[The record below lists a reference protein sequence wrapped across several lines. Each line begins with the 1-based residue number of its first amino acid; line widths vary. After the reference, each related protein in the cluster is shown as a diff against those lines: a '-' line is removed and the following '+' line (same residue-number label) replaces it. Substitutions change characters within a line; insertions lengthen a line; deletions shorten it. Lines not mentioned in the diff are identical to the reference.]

1 MNFKKFQFNFVANI
15 KSKKKFKMKKKL
27 AITLFLIAISQFYFA
42 QTTRFIYQVS
52 MKSDST
58 DKTNVTIEN
67 ARLDISPEKSLFYG
81 EGRIKRDSIIQRMRE
96 TRNFDRNTMQNLR
109 TSIDYIVEKD
119 LVKNITY
126 FKTRLGR
133 DQYTYEE
140 DRKMDWKILPE
151 TVKIGEYETQKAETF
166 FAGRKWYAWFTQDIP
181 FQDGPYKFKGL
192 PGLIIKLEDEK
203 GDYSF
208 DLQQSKKI
216 TEFPNFDN
224 RFGNPIKV
232 KRTDFEKQEKIYR
245 KDPVTF
251 VTNSFTQGG
260 GPTPPQSM
268 GGGNRP
274 GGGGFRMDPDFRK
287 QMEDRLKEEVAKNN
301 NPIEILSK

>member
-1 MNFKKFQFNFVANI
+1 MLLFLNQRKKI
-15 KSKKKFKMKKKL
+15 KMKHLFK
-27 AITLFLIAISQFYFA
+27 ITFIALFLAQLSMA
-42 QTTRFIYQVS
+42 QTSRFVYQVT

-58 DKTNVTIEN
+58 DKANATIET

-81 EGRIKRDSIIQRMRE
+81 EGRIKRDSVMQRMRE
-96 TRNFDRNTMQNLR
+96 TRNFDRNAMQNLR
-109 TSIDYIVEKD
+109 SNIDYIVEKD
-119 LVKNITY
+119 LIKNITY

-151 TVKIGEYETQKAETF
+151 TVKIGEYEAQKAETT

-192 PGLIIKLEDEK
+192 PGLIIKVEDAK

-224 RFGNPIKV
+224 RGGNPIKV
-232 KRTDFEKQEKIYR
+232 KRADFEKQEKLYR
-245 KDPVTF
+245 KDPVSF
-251 VTNSFTQGG
+251 VTNSFSQGG
-260 GPTPPQSM
+260 APAPPQSM
-268 GGGNRP
+268 GGGNRG
-274 GGGGFRMDPDFRK
+274 GGGGFRMDSDFRK

-301 NPIEILSK
+301 NPIEVSSK

>member
-1 MNFKKFQFNFVANI
+1 MFLNQR
-15 KSKKKFKMKKKL
+15 KKFKMKHLFK
-27 AITLFLIAISQFYFA
+27 ITFIALFLAQLSMA
-42 QTTRFIYQVS
+42 QTSRFVYQVT
-52 MKSDST
+52 MKSDSM
-58 DKTNVTIEN
+58 DKANATIET

-81 EGRIKRDSIIQRMRE
+81 EGRIKRDSVMQRMRE
-96 TRNFDRNTMQNLR
+96 TRNFDRNAMQNLR
-109 TSIDYIVEKD
+109 SSIDYIVEKD
-119 LVKNITY
+119 LIKNITY

-151 TVKIGEYETQKAETF
+151 TVKIGEYEAQKAETT

-192 PGLIIKLEDEK
+192 PGLIIKVEDAK

-224 RFGNPIKV
+224 RGGNPIKV
-232 KRTDFEKQEKIYR
+232 KRADFEKQEKLYR
-245 KDPVTF
+245 KDPVSF
-251 VTNSFTQGG
+251 VTNSFSQGG
-260 GPTPPQSM
+260 APAPPQSM
-268 GGGNRP
+268 GGGNRG
-274 GGGGFRMDPDFRK
+274 GGGGFRMDSDFRK
-287 QMEDRLKEEVAKNN
+287 QMEDRLKEEVAKKN
-301 NPIEILSK
+301 NPIEVSSK

>member
-15 KSKKKFKMKKKL
+15 KSKKKIKMKKKL

-268 GGGNRP
+268 GGNRP

>member
-1 MNFKKFQFNFVANI
+1 MLLFLNQR
-15 KSKKKFKMKKKL
+15 KKFKMKHLFK
-27 AITLFLIAISQFYFA
+27 ITFIALFLAQLSMA
-42 QTTRFIYQVS
+42 QTSRFVYQVT

-58 DKTNVTIEN
+58 DKANATIET

-81 EGRIKRDSIIQRMRE
+81 EGRIKRDSVMQRMRE
-96 TRNFDRNTMQNLR
+96 TRNFDRNAMQNLR
-109 TSIDYIVEKD
+109 SSIDYIVEKD
-119 LVKNITY
+119 LIKNITY

-133 DQYTYEE
+133 DLYTYEE

-151 TVKIGEYETQKAETF
+151 TVKIGEYEAQKAETT

-192 PGLIIKLEDEK
+192 PGLIVKLEDSN

-216 TEFPNFDN
+216 SEFPNFDN
-224 RFGNPIKV
+224 RGGNPIKV
-232 KRTDFEKQEKIYR
+232 KRIDFEKQEKLYR
-245 KDPVTF
+245 KDPVSF
-251 VTNSFTQGG
+251 VTNSFSQGM
-260 GPTPPQSM
+260 PAPPQSM
-268 GGGNRP
+268 GGGNRG
-274 GGGGFRMDPDFRK
+274 GGGGFRMDSDFRK

-301 NPIEILSK
+301 NPIEVSSK

>member
-1 MNFKKFQFNFVANI
+1 MFLNQR
-15 KSKKKFKMKKKL
+15 KKFKMKHLFK
-27 AITLFLIAISQFYFA
+27 ITFIALFLAQLSMA
-42 QTTRFIYQVS
+42 QTSRFVYQVT

-58 DKTNVTIEN
+58 DKANATIET

-81 EGRIKRDSIIQRMRE
+81 EGRIKRDSVMQRMRE
-96 TRNFDRNTMQNLR
+96 TRNFDRNAMQNLR
-109 TSIDYIVEKD
+109 SSIDYIVEKD
-119 LVKNITY
+119 LIKNITY

-133 DQYTYEE
+133 DQYAYEE

-151 TVKIGEYETQKAETF
+151 TVKIGEYEAQKAETT

-192 PGLIIKLEDEK
+192 PGLIIKVEDAK

-224 RFGNPIKV
+224 RGGNPIKV
-232 KRTDFEKQEKIYR
+232 KRADFEKQEKLYR
-245 KDPVTF
+245 KDPVSF
-251 VTNSFTQGG
+251 VTNSFSQGG
-260 GPTPPQSM
+260 APAPPQSM
-268 GGGNRP
+268 GGGNRG
-274 GGGGFRMDPDFRK
+274 GGGGFRMDSDFRK

-301 NPIEILSK
+301 NPIEVSSK

>member
-1 MNFKKFQFNFVANI
+1 MFLNQR
-15 KSKKKFKMKKKL
+15 KKFKMKHLFK
-27 AITLFLIAISQFYFA
+27 ITFIALFLAQLSMA
-42 QTTRFIYQVS
+42 QTSRFVYQVT

-58 DKTNVTIEN
+58 DKANATIET

-81 EGRIKRDSIIQRMRE
+81 EGRIKRDSVMQRMRE
-96 TRNFDRNTMQNLR
+96 TRNFDRNAMQNLR
-109 TSIDYIVEKD
+109 SSIDYIVEKD
-119 LVKNITY
+119 LIKNITY

-151 TVKIGEYETQKAETF
+151 TVKIGEYEAQKAETT

-192 PGLIIKLEDEK
+192 PGLIIKVEDAK

-224 RFGNPIKV
+224 RGGNPIKV
-232 KRTDFEKQEKIYR
+232 KRADFEKQEKLYR
-245 KDPVTF
+245 KDPVSF
-251 VTNSFTQGG
+251 VTNSFSQGG
-260 GPTPPQSM
+260 APAPPQSM
-268 GGGNRP
+268 GGGNRG
-274 GGGGFRMDPDFRK
+274 GGGGFRMDSDFRK
-287 QMEDRLKEEVAKNN
+287 QMEDRLKEDVAKNN
-301 NPIEILSK
+301 NPIEVSSK

>member
-1 MNFKKFQFNFVANI
+1 MLLFLNQRKKI
-15 KSKKKFKMKKKL
+15 KMKHLFKTTFI
-27 AITLFLIAISQFYFA
+27 ALFLAQLSMA
-42 QTTRFIYQVS
+42 QTSRFVYQVT

-58 DKTNVTIEN
+58 DKANATIET

-81 EGRIKRDSIIQRMRE
+81 EGRIKRDSVMQRMRE
-96 TRNFDRNTMQNLR
+96 TRNFDRNAMQNLR
-109 TSIDYIVEKD
+109 SSIDYIVEKD
-119 LVKNITY
+119 LIKNITY

-151 TVKIGEYETQKAETF
+151 TVKIGEYEAQKAETT

-192 PGLIIKLEDEK
+192 PGLIIKVEDAK

-224 RFGNPIKV
+224 RGGNPIKV
-232 KRTDFEKQEKIYR
+232 KRTDFEKQEKLYR
-245 KDPVTF
+245 KDPVSF
-251 VTNSFTQGG
+251 VTNSFSQGG
-260 GPTPPQSM
+260 APAPPQSM
-268 GGGNRP
+268 GGGNR
-274 GGGGFRMDPDFRK
+274 GGGGFRADPDFRK
-287 QMEDRLKEEVAKNN
+287 QMEERLRDEVAKNN
-301 NPIEILSK
+301 NPIELSK

>member
-1 MNFKKFQFNFVANI
+1 MLLFLNQR
-15 KSKKKFKMKKKL
+15 KKFKMKHLFK
-27 AITLFLIAISQFYFA
+27 ITFIALFLAQLSMA
-42 QTTRFIYQVS
+42 QTSRFVYQVT

-58 DKTNVTIEN
+58 DKANATIET

-81 EGRIKRDSIIQRMRE
+81 EGRIKRDSVMQRMRE
-96 TRNFDRNTMQNLR
+96 TRNFDRNAMQNLR
-109 TSIDYIVEKD
+109 SSIDYIVEKD
-119 LVKNITY
+119 LIKNITY

-151 TVKIGEYETQKAETF
+151 TVKIGEYEAQKAETT

-192 PGLIIKLEDEK
+192 PGLIIKVEDAK

-224 RFGNPIKV
+224 RGGNPIKV
-232 KRTDFEKQEKIYR
+232 KRTDFEKQEKLYR
-245 KDPVTF
+245 KDPVSF
-251 VTNSFTQGG
+251 VTNSFSQGG
-260 GPTPPQSM
+260 APAPPQSM
-268 GGGNRP
+268 GGGNRG
-274 GGGGFRMDPDFRK
+274 GGGGFRMDSDFRK
-287 QMEDRLKEEVAKNN
+287 QMEDRLKEEVAKKN
-301 NPIEILSK
+301 NPIEVSSK

>member
-1 MNFKKFQFNFVANI
+1 MLLFLNQR
-15 KSKKKFKMKKKL
+15 KKFKMKHLFK
-27 AITLFLIAISQFYFA
+27 ITFIALFLAQLSMA
-42 QTTRFIYQVS
+42 QTSRFVYQVT

-58 DKTNVTIEN
+58 DKANATIET

-81 EGRIKRDSIIQRMRE
+81 EGRIKRDSVMQRMRE
-96 TRNFDRNTMQNLR
+96 TRNFDRNAMQNLR
-109 TSIDYIVEKD
+109 SSIDYIVEKD
-119 LVKNITY
+119 LIKNITY

-151 TVKIGEYETQKAETF
+151 TVKIGEYEAQKAETT

-192 PGLIIKLEDEK
+192 PGLIIKVEDAK

-224 RFGNPIKV
+224 RGGNPIKV
-232 KRTDFEKQEKIYR
+232 KRIDFEKQEKLYR
-245 KDPVTF
+245 KDPVSF
-251 VTNSFTQGG
+251 VTNSFSQGG
-260 GPTPPQSM
+260 APAPPQSM
-268 GGGNRP
+268 GGGNRG
-274 GGGGFRMDPDFRK
+274 GGGGFRMDSDFRK
-287 QMEDRLKEEVAKNN
+287 QMEDRLKEDVAKNN
-301 NPIEILSK
+301 NPIEVSSK

>member
-1 MNFKKFQFNFVANI
+1 MLLFLNQRKKI
-15 KSKKKFKMKKKL
+15 KMKHLFK
-27 AITLFLIAISQFYFA
+27 ITFIALFLAQLSMA
-42 QTTRFIYQVS
+42 QTSRFVYQVT

-58 DKTNVTIEN
+58 DKANATIET

-81 EGRIKRDSIIQRMRE
+81 EGRIKRDSVMQRMRE
-96 TRNFDRNTMQNLR
+96 TRNFDRNAMQNLR
-109 TSIDYIVEKD
+109 SSIDYIVEKD

-133 DQYTYEE
+133 DQYIYEE
-140 DRKMDWKILPE
+140 DRKIDWKILPE
-151 TVKIGEYETQKAETF
+151 TVKIGEYEAQKAETT

-192 PGLIIKLEDEK
+192 PGLIVKVEDAN

-224 RFGNPIKV
+224 RGGNPIKV
-232 KRTDFEKQEKIYR
+232 KRADFEKQEKLYR
-245 KDPVTF
+245 KDPVSF
-251 VTNSFTQGG
+251 VTNSFSQGG
-260 GPTPPQSM
+260 APAPPQSM
-268 GGGNRP
+268 GGGNRG
-274 GGGGFRMDPDFRK
+274 GGGGFRMDSDFRK
-287 QMEDRLKEEVAKNN
+287 QMEERLRDEVAKNN
-301 NPIEILSK
+301 NPIELSK

>member
-1 MNFKKFQFNFVANI
+1 MKHLFK
-15 KSKKKFKMKKKL
+15 
-27 AITLFLIAISQFYFA
+27 ITIIALFLAQLSMA
-42 QTTRFIYQVS
+42 QTSRFVYQVT

-58 DKTNVTIEN
+58 DKANATIET

-81 EGRIKRDSIIQRMRE
+81 EGRIKRDSVMQRMRE
-96 TRNFDRNTMQNLR
+96 TRNFDRNAMQNLR
-109 TSIDYIVEKD
+109 SSIDYIVEKD
-119 LVKNITY
+119 LIKNITY

-151 TVKIGEYETQKAETF
+151 TVKIGEYEAQKAETT

-192 PGLIIKLEDEK
+192 PGLIVKVEDAK

-224 RFGNPIKV
+224 RGGNPIKV
-232 KRTDFEKQEKIYR
+232 KRADFEKQEKLYR
-245 KDPVTF
+245 KDPVSF
-251 VTNSFTQGG
+251 VTNSFSQGG
-260 GPTPPQSM
+260 APAPPQSM
-268 GGGNRP
+268 GGGNRG
-274 GGGGFRMDPDFRK
+274 GGGGFRMDSDFRK

-301 NPIEILSK
+301 NPIEVSSK

>member
-1 MNFKKFQFNFVANI
+1 MKHLFK
-15 KSKKKFKMKKKL
+15 
-27 AITLFLIAISQFYFA
+27 ITFIALFLAQLSMA
-42 QTTRFIYQVS
+42 QTSRFVYQVT

-58 DKTNVTIEN
+58 DKANATIET

-96 TRNFDRNTMQNLR
+96 TRNFDRNAMQNLR
-109 TSIDYIVEKD
+109 SSIDYIVEKD
-119 LVKNITY
+119 LIKNITY

-133 DQYTYEE
+133 DQYAYEE

-151 TVKIGEYETQKAETF
+151 TVKIGEYEAQKAETT

-192 PGLIIKLEDEK
+192 PGLIVKVEDAK

-224 RFGNPIKV
+224 RGGNPIKV
-232 KRTDFEKQEKIYR
+232 KRADFEKQEKLYR
-245 KDPVTF
+245 KDPVSF
-251 VTNSFTQGG
+251 VTNSFSQGG
-260 GPTPPQSM
+260 APAPPQSM
-268 GGGNRP
+268 GGGNRG
-274 GGGGFRMDPDFRK
+274 GGGGFRMDSDFRK

-301 NPIEILSK
+301 NPIEVSSK

>member
-1 MNFKKFQFNFVANI
+1 MLMFLNQR
-15 KSKKKFKMKKKL
+15 KKFKMKHLFK
-27 AITLFLIAISQFYFA
+27 ITFIALFLAQLSMA
-42 QTTRFIYQVS
+42 QTSRFVYQVT

-58 DKTNVTIEN
+58 DKANATIET

-81 EGRIKRDSIIQRMRE
+81 EGRIKRDSVMQRMRE
-96 TRNFDRNTMQNLR
+96 TRNFDRNAMQNLR
-109 TSIDYIVEKD
+109 SSIDYIVEKD
-119 LVKNITY
+119 LIKNITY

-151 TVKIGEYETQKAETF
+151 TVKIGEYEAQKAETT

-192 PGLIIKLEDEK
+192 PGLIIKVEDAK

-224 RFGNPIKV
+224 RGGNPIKV
-232 KRTDFEKQEKIYR
+232 KRADFEKQEKLYR
-245 KDPVTF
+245 KDPVSF
-251 VTNSFTQGG
+251 VTNSFSQGG
-260 GPTPPQSM
+260 APAPPQSM
-268 GGGNRP
+268 GGGNRG
-274 GGGGFRMDPDFRK
+274 GGGGFRMDSDFRK

-301 NPIEILSK
+301 NPIELSK

>member
-1 MNFKKFQFNFVANI
+1 MFLNQR
-15 KSKKKFKMKKKL
+15 KKFKMKHLFK
-27 AITLFLIAISQFYFA
+27 ITFIALFLAQLSMA
-42 QTTRFIYQVS
+42 QTSRFVYQVT

-58 DKTNVTIEN
+58 DKANATIET

-81 EGRIKRDSIIQRMRE
+81 EGRIKRDSVMQRMRE
-96 TRNFDRNTMQNLR
+96 TRNFDRNAMQNLR
-109 TSIDYIVEKD
+109 SSIDYIVEKD
-119 LVKNITY
+119 LIKNITY

-151 TVKIGEYETQKAETF
+151 TVKIGEYEAQKAETT

-192 PGLIIKLEDEK
+192 PGLIIKVEDAN

-224 RFGNPIKV
+224 RGGNPIKV
-232 KRTDFEKQEKIYR
+232 KRTDFEKQEKLYR
-245 KDPVTF
+245 KDPVSF
-251 VTNSFTQGG
+251 VTNSFSQGG
-260 GPTPPQSM
+260 APAPPQSM
-268 GGGNRP
+268 GGGNRG
-274 GGGGFRMDPDFRK
+274 GGGGFRMDSDFRK

-301 NPIEILSK
+301 NPIEVSSK

>member
-1 MNFKKFQFNFVANI
+1 MFLNQR
-15 KSKKKFKMKKKL
+15 KKFKMKHLFK
-27 AITLFLIAISQFYFA
+27 ITFIALFLAQLSMA
-42 QTTRFIYQVS
+42 QTSRFVYQVT

-58 DKTNVTIEN
+58 DKANATIET

-81 EGRIKRDSIIQRMRE
+81 EGRIKRDSIMQRMRE
-96 TRNFDRNTMQNLR
+96 TRNFDRNAMQNLR
-109 TSIDYIVEKD
+109 SSIDYIVEKD
-119 LVKNITY
+119 LIKNITY

-151 TVKIGEYETQKAETF
+151 TVKIGEYEAQKAETT

-192 PGLIIKLEDEK
+192 PGLIIKVEDAK

-224 RFGNPIKV
+224 RGGNPIKV
-232 KRTDFEKQEKIYR
+232 KRADFEKQEKLYR
-245 KDPVTF
+245 KDPVSF
-251 VTNSFTQGG
+251 VTNSFSQGG
-260 GPTPPQSM
+260 APAPPQSM
-268 GGGNRP
+268 GGGNRG
-274 GGGGFRMDPDFRK
+274 GGGGFRMDSDFRK

-301 NPIEILSK
+301 NPIEVSSK

>member
-1 MNFKKFQFNFVANI
+1 MLMFLNQR
-15 KSKKKFKMKKKL
+15 KKFKMKHLFK
-27 AITLFLIAISQFYFA
+27 ITFIALFLAQLSMA
-42 QTTRFIYQVS
+42 QTSRFVYQVT

-58 DKTNVTIEN
+58 DKANATIET

-81 EGRIKRDSIIQRMRE
+81 EGRIKRDSVMQRMRE
-96 TRNFDRNTMQNLR
+96 TRNFDRNAMQNLR
-109 TSIDYIVEKD
+109 SSIDYIVEKD
-119 LVKNITY
+119 LIKNITY

-151 TVKIGEYETQKAETF
+151 TVKIGEYEAQKAETT

-192 PGLIIKLEDEK
+192 PGLIIKVEDAK

-224 RFGNPIKV
+224 RGGNPIKV
-232 KRTDFEKQEKIYR
+232 KRADFEKQEKLYR
-245 KDPVTF
+245 KDPVSF
-251 VTNSFTQGG
+251 VTNSFSQGG
-260 GPTPPQSM
+260 APAPPQSM
-268 GGGNRP
+268 GGGNRG
-274 GGGGFRMDPDFRK
+274 GGGGFRMDSDFRK

-301 NPIEILSK
+301 NPIEVSSK

>member
-1 MNFKKFQFNFVANI
+1 MLLFLNQRKKI
-15 KSKKKFKMKKKL
+15 KMKHLFK
-27 AITLFLIAISQFYFA
+27 ITFIALFLAQLSMA
-42 QTTRFIYQVS
+42 QTSRFVYQVT
-52 MKSDST
+52 MKSDSM
-58 DKTNVTIEN
+58 DKANATIET

-81 EGRIKRDSIIQRMRE
+81 EGRIKRDSVMQRMRE
-96 TRNFDRNTMQNLR
+96 TRNFDRNAMQNLR
-109 TSIDYIVEKD
+109 SSIDYIVEKD
-119 LVKNITY
+119 LIKNIIY

-151 TVKIGEYETQKAETF
+151 TVKIGEYEAQKAETT

-192 PGLIIKLEDEK
+192 PGLIIKVEDAK

-224 RFGNPIKV
+224 RGGNPIKV
-232 KRTDFEKQEKIYR
+232 KRADFEKQEKLYR
-245 KDPVTF
+245 KDPVSF
-251 VTNSFTQGG
+251 VTNSFSQGG
-260 GPTPPQSM
+260 APAPPQSM
-268 GGGNRP
+268 GGGNRG
-274 GGGGFRMDPDFRK
+274 GGGGFRMDSDFRK
-287 QMEDRLKEEVAKNN
+287 QMEDRLKEDVAKNN
-301 NPIEILSK
+301 NPIEVSSK

>member
-1 MNFKKFQFNFVANI
+1 MLLFLNQR
-15 KSKKKFKMKKKL
+15 KKFKMKHLFK
-27 AITLFLIAISQFYFA
+27 ITFIALFLAQLSMA
-42 QTTRFIYQVS
+42 QTSRFVYQVT

-58 DKTNVTIEN
+58 DKANATIET

-81 EGRIKRDSIIQRMRE
+81 EGRIKRDSVMQRMRE
-96 TRNFDRNTMQNLR
+96 TRNFDRNAMQNLR
-109 TSIDYIVEKD
+109 SSIDYIVEKD
-119 LVKNITY
+119 LIKNITY

-151 TVKIGEYETQKAETF
+151 TVKIGEYEAQKAETT

-192 PGLIIKLEDEK
+192 PGLIIKVEDAK

-224 RFGNPIKV
+224 RGGNPIKV
-232 KRTDFEKQEKIYR
+232 KRADFEKQEKLYR
-245 KDPVTF
+245 KDPVSF
-251 VTNSFTQGG
+251 VTNSFSQGG
-260 GPTPPQSM
+260 APAPPQSM
-268 GGGNRP
+268 GGGNRG
-274 GGGGFRMDPDFRK
+274 GGGGFRMDSDFRK

-301 NPIEILSK
+301 NPIELSK

>member
-1 MNFKKFQFNFVANI
+1 MFLNQR
-15 KSKKKFKMKKKL
+15 KKFKMKHLFK
-27 AITLFLIAISQFYFA
+27 ITFIALFLAQLSKA
-42 QTTRFIYQVS
+42 QTSRFVYQVT

-58 DKTNVTIEN
+58 DKANATIET

-81 EGRIKRDSIIQRMRE
+81 EGRIKRDSVMQRMRE
-96 TRNFDRNTMQNLR
+96 TRNFDRNAMQNLR
-109 TSIDYIVEKD
+109 SSIDYIVEKD
-119 LVKNITY
+119 LIKNITY

-151 TVKIGEYETQKAETF
+151 TVKIGEYEAQKAETT

-192 PGLIIKLEDEK
+192 PGLIIKVEDAK

-224 RFGNPIKV
+224 RGGNPIKV
-232 KRTDFEKQEKIYR
+232 KRADFEKQEKLYR
-245 KDPVTF
+245 KDPVSF
-251 VTNSFTQGG
+251 VTNSFSQGG
-260 GPTPPQSM
+260 APAPPQSM
-268 GGGNRP
+268 GGGNRG
-274 GGGGFRMDPDFRK
+274 GGGGFRMDSDFRK
-287 QMEDRLKEEVAKNN
+287 QMEDRLKEEVAKKN
-301 NPIEILSK
+301 NPIEVSSK

>member
-1 MNFKKFQFNFVANI
+1 MLLFLNQR
-15 KSKKKFKMKKKL
+15 KKFKMKHLFK
-27 AITLFLIAISQFYFA
+27 ITFIALFLAQLSMA
-42 QTTRFIYQVS
+42 QTSRFVYQVT

-58 DKTNVTIEN
+58 DKANATIET

-81 EGRIKRDSIIQRMRE
+81 EGRIKRDSVMQRMRE
-96 TRNFDRNTMQNLR
+96 TRNFDRNAMQNLR
-109 TSIDYIVEKD
+109 SSIDYIVEKD
-119 LVKNITY
+119 LIKNITY

-151 TVKIGEYETQKAETF
+151 TVKIGEYEAQKAETT

-192 PGLIIKLEDEK
+192 PGLIIKVEDAN

-224 RFGNPIKV
+224 RGGNPIKV
-232 KRTDFEKQEKIYR
+232 KRADFEKQEKLYR
-245 KDPVTF
+245 KDPVSF
-251 VTNSFTQGG
+251 VTNSFSQGG
-260 GPTPPQSM
+260 APAPPQSM
-268 GGGNRP
+268 GGGNRG
-274 GGGGFRMDPDFRK
+274 GGGGFRMDSDFRK
-287 QMEDRLKEEVAKNN
+287 QMEERLRDEVAKNN
-301 NPIEILSK
+301 NPIELSK

>member
-1 MNFKKFQFNFVANI
+1 MLLFLNQR
-15 KSKKKFKMKKKL
+15 KKFKMKHLFK
-27 AITLFLIAISQFYFA
+27 ITFIALFLAQLSMA
-42 QTTRFIYQVS
+42 QTSRFVYQVT

-58 DKTNVTIEN
+58 DKANATIET

-81 EGRIKRDSIIQRMRE
+81 EGRIKRDSVMQRMRE
-96 TRNFDRNTMQNLR
+96 TRNFDRNAMQNLR
-109 TSIDYIVEKD
+109 SSIDYIVEKD
-119 LVKNITY
+119 LIKNITY

-151 TVKIGEYETQKAETF
+151 TVKIGEYEAQKAETT

-192 PGLIIKLEDEK
+192 PGLIIKVEDAN

-224 RFGNPIKV
+224 RGGNPIKV
-232 KRTDFEKQEKIYR
+232 KRTDFEKQEKLYR
-245 KDPVTF
+245 KDPVSF
-251 VTNSFTQGG
+251 VTNSFSQGG
-260 GPTPPQSM
+260 APAPPQSM
-268 GGGNRP
+268 GGGNRG

-301 NPIEILSK
+301 NPIEVSSK

>member
-1 MNFKKFQFNFVANI
+1 MLLFLNQR
-15 KSKKKFKMKKKL
+15 KKFKMKHLFK
-27 AITLFLIAISQFYFA
+27 ITFIALFLAQLSMA
-42 QTTRFIYQVS
+42 QTSRFVYQVT

-58 DKTNVTIEN
+58 DKANATIET

-81 EGRIKRDSIIQRMRE
+81 EGRIKRDSVMQRMRE
-96 TRNFDRNTMQNLR
+96 TRNFDRNAMQNLR
-109 TSIDYIVEKD
+109 SSIDYIVEKD
-119 LVKNITY
+119 LIKNITY

-151 TVKIGEYETQKAETF
+151 TVKIGEYEAQKAETT

-192 PGLIIKLEDEK
+192 PGLIVKVEDAK

-224 RFGNPIKV
+224 RGGNPIKV
-232 KRTDFEKQEKIYR
+232 KRADFEKQEKLYR
-245 KDPVTF
+245 KDPVSF
-251 VTNSFTQGG
+251 VTNSFSQGG
-260 GPTPPQSM
+260 APAPPQSM
-268 GGGNRP
+268 GGGNRG
-274 GGGGFRMDPDFRK
+274 GGGGFRMDSDFRK
-287 QMEDRLKEEVAKNN
+287 QMEDRLKEEVAKKN
-301 NPIEILSK
+301 NPIEVSSK

>member
-1 MNFKKFQFNFVANI
+1 MLLFLNQR
-15 KSKKKFKMKKKL
+15 KKFKMKHLFK
-27 AITLFLIAISQFYFA
+27 ITFIALFLAQLSMA
-42 QTTRFIYQVS
+42 QTSRFVYQVT

-58 DKTNVTIEN
+58 DKANATIET

-81 EGRIKRDSIIQRMRE
+81 EGRIKRDSVMQRMRE
-96 TRNFDRNTMQNLR
+96 TRNFDRNAMQNLR
-109 TSIDYIVEKD
+109 SSIDYIVEKD
-119 LVKNITY
+119 LIKNITY

-151 TVKIGEYETQKAETF
+151 TVKIGEYEAQKAETT

-192 PGLIIKLEDEK
+192 PGLIIKVEDAN

-216 TEFPNFDN
+216 SEFPNFDN
-224 RFGNPIKV
+224 RGGNPIKV
-232 KRTDFEKQEKIYR
+232 KRIDFEKQEKLYR
-245 KDPVTF
+245 KDPVSF
-251 VTNSFTQGG
+251 VTNSFSQGG
-260 GPTPPQSM
+260 APAPPQSM
-268 GGGNRP
+268 GGGNRG
-274 GGGGFRMDPDFRK
+274 GGGGFRMDSDFRK

-301 NPIEILSK
+301 NPIEVSSK

>member
-1 MNFKKFQFNFVANI
+1 MKHLFK
-15 KSKKKFKMKKKL
+15 
-27 AITLFLIAISQFYFA
+27 ITFIALFLAQLSMA
-42 QTTRFIYQVS
+42 QTSRFVYQVT

-58 DKTNVTIEN
+58 DKANATIET

-81 EGRIKRDSIIQRMRE
+81 EGRIKRDSVMQRMRE
-96 TRNFDRNTMQNLR
+96 TRNFDRNAMQNLR
-109 TSIDYIVEKD
+109 SSIDYIVEKD
-119 LVKNITY
+119 LIKNITY

-140 DRKMDWKILPE
+140 HRKMDWKILPE
-151 TVKIGEYETQKAETF
+151 TVKIGEYEAQKAETT

-192 PGLIIKLEDEK
+192 PGLIIKVEDAK

-224 RFGNPIKV
+224 RGGNPIKV
-232 KRTDFEKQEKIYR
+232 KRADFEKQEKLYR
-245 KDPVTF
+245 KDPVSF
-251 VTNSFTQGG
+251 VTNSFSQGG
-260 GPTPPQSM
+260 APAPPQSM
-268 GGGNRP
+268 GGGNRG
-274 GGGGFRMDPDFRK
+274 GGGGFRMDSDFRK
-287 QMEDRLKEEVAKNN
+287 QMEDRLKEEVAKKN
-301 NPIEILSK
+301 NPIEVSSK

>member
-1 MNFKKFQFNFVANI
+1 MLLFLNQR
-15 KSKKKFKMKKKL
+15 KKFKMKHLFK
-27 AITLFLIAISQFYFA
+27 ITFIALFLAQLSMA
-42 QTTRFIYQVS
+42 QTSRFVYQVT

-58 DKTNVTIEN
+58 DKANATIET

-81 EGRIKRDSIIQRMRE
+81 EGRIKRDSVMQRMRE
-96 TRNFDRNTMQNLR
+96 TRNFDRNAMQNLR
-109 TSIDYIVEKD
+109 SSIDYIVEKD
-119 LVKNITY
+119 LIKNITY

-151 TVKIGEYETQKAETF
+151 TVKIGEYEAQKAETT

-192 PGLIIKLEDEK
+192 PGLIIKVEDAK

-216 TEFPNFDN
+216 SEFPNFDN
-224 RFGNPIKV
+224 RGGNPIKV
-232 KRTDFEKQEKIYR
+232 KRADFEKQEKLYR
-245 KDPVTF
+245 KDPVSF
-251 VTNSFTQGG
+251 VTNSFSQGG
-260 GPTPPQSM
+260 APAPPQSM
-268 GGGNRP
+268 GGGNRG
-274 GGGGFRMDPDFRK
+274 GGGGFRMDSDFRK

-301 NPIEILSK
+301 NPIEVSSK

>member
-1 MNFKKFQFNFVANI
+1 MLLFLNQR
-15 KSKKKFKMKKKL
+15 KKFKMKHLFK
-27 AITLFLIAISQFYFA
+27 ITFIALFLAQLSMA
-42 QTTRFIYQVS
+42 QTSRFVYQVT

-58 DKTNVTIEN
+58 DKANATIET

-81 EGRIKRDSIIQRMRE
+81 EGRIKRDSVMQRMRE
-96 TRNFDRNTMQNLR
+96 TRNFDRNAMQNLR
-109 TSIDYIVEKD
+109 SSIDYIVEKD
-119 LVKNITY
+119 LIKNITY

-151 TVKIGEYETQKAETF
+151 TVKIGEYEAQKAETT

-192 PGLIIKLEDEK
+192 PGLIIKVEDAK

-224 RFGNPIKV
+224 RGGNPIKV
-232 KRTDFEKQEKIYR
+232 KRADFEKQEKLYR
-245 KDPVTF
+245 KDPVSF
-251 VTNSFTQGG
+251 VTNSFSQGG
-260 GPTPPQSM
+260 APAPPQSM
-268 GGGNRP
+268 GGGNR
-274 GGGGFRMDPDFRK
+274 GGGGFRVDSDFRK

-301 NPIEILSK
+301 NPIEVSSK

>member
-1 MNFKKFQFNFVANI
+1 MLLFLNQRKKI
-15 KSKKKFKMKKKL
+15 KMKHLFK
-27 AITLFLIAISQFYFA
+27 ITIIALFLAQLSMA
-42 QTTRFIYQVS
+42 QTSRFVYQVT

-58 DKTNVTIEN
+58 DKANATIET

-81 EGRIKRDSIIQRMRE
+81 EGRIKRDSVMQRMRE
-96 TRNFDRNTMQNLR
+96 TRNFDRNAMQNLR
-109 TSIDYIVEKD
+109 SSIDYIVEKD
-119 LVKNITY
+119 LIKNITY

-151 TVKIGEYETQKAETF
+151 TVKIGEYEAQKAETT

-192 PGLIIKLEDEK
+192 PGLIIKVEDSN

-224 RFGNPIKV
+224 RGGNPIKV
-232 KRTDFEKQEKIYR
+232 KRADFEKQEKLYR
-245 KDPVTF
+245 KDPVSF
-251 VTNSFTQGG
+251 VTNSFSQGG
-260 GPTPPQSM
+260 APAPPQSM
-268 GGGNRP
+268 GGGNRG
-274 GGGGFRMDPDFRK
+274 GGGGFRMDSDFRK

-301 NPIEILSK
+301 NPIEVSSK

>member
-1 MNFKKFQFNFVANI
+1 MFLNQR
-15 KSKKKFKMKKKL
+15 KKFKMKHLFK
-27 AITLFLIAISQFYFA
+27 ITFIALFLAQLSMA
-42 QTTRFIYQVS
+42 QTSRFVYQVT

-58 DKTNVTIEN
+58 DKANATIET

-81 EGRIKRDSIIQRMRE
+81 EGRIKRDSVMQRMRE
-96 TRNFDRNTMQNLR
+96 TRNFDRNAMQNLR
-109 TSIDYIVEKD
+109 SSIDYIVEKD
-119 LVKNITY
+119 LIKNITY

-151 TVKIGEYETQKAETF
+151 TVKIGEYEAQKAETT

-192 PGLIIKLEDEK
+192 PGLIIKVEDAK

-224 RFGNPIKV
+224 RGGNPIKV
-232 KRTDFEKQEKIYR
+232 KRADFEKQEKLYR
-245 KDPVTF
+245 KDPVSF
-251 VTNSFTQGG
+251 VTNSFSQGG
-260 GPTPPQSM
+260 APAPPQSM
-268 GGGNRP
+268 GGGNRG
-274 GGGGFRMDPDFRK
+274 GGGGFRMDSDFRK

-301 NPIEILSK
+301 NPIEVSSK

>member
-1 MNFKKFQFNFVANI
+1 MLMFLNQR
-15 KSKKKFKMKKKL
+15 KKFKMKHLFK
-27 AITLFLIAISQFYFA
+27 ITFIALFLAQLSMA
-42 QTTRFIYQVS
+42 QTSRFVYQVT

-58 DKTNVTIEN
+58 DKANATIET

-81 EGRIKRDSIIQRMRE
+81 EGRIKRDSVMQRMRE
-96 TRNFDRNTMQNLR
+96 TRNFDRNAMQNLR
-109 TSIDYIVEKD
+109 SSIDYIVEKD

-151 TVKIGEYETQKAETF
+151 TVKIGEYEAQKAETT

-192 PGLIIKLEDEK
+192 PGLIIKVEDAK

-224 RFGNPIKV
+224 RGGNPIKV
-232 KRTDFEKQEKIYR
+232 KRADFEKQEKLYR
-245 KDPVTF
+245 KDPVSF
-251 VTNSFTQGG
+251 VTNSFSQGG
-260 GPTPPQSM
+260 APAPPQSM
-268 GGGNRP
+268 GGGNRG
-274 GGGGFRMDPDFRK
+274 GGGGFRMDSDFRK

-301 NPIEILSK
+301 NPIEVSSK

>member
-1 MNFKKFQFNFVANI
+1 MLLFLNQR
-15 KSKKKFKMKKKL
+15 KKFKMKHLFK
-27 AITLFLIAISQFYFA
+27 ITFIALFLAQLSMA
-42 QTTRFIYQVS
+42 QTSRFVYQVT
-52 MKSDST
+52 MKSDSM
-58 DKTNVTIEN
+58 DKANATIET

-81 EGRIKRDSIIQRMRE
+81 EGRIKRDSVMQRMRE
-96 TRNFDRNTMQNLR
+96 TRNFDRNAMQNLR
-109 TSIDYIVEKD
+109 SSIDYIVEKD

-151 TVKIGEYETQKAETF
+151 TVKIGEYEAQKAETT

-192 PGLIIKLEDEK
+192 PGLIIKVEDAK

-224 RFGNPIKV
+224 RGGNPIKV
-232 KRTDFEKQEKIYR
+232 KRADFEKQEKLYR
-245 KDPVTF
+245 KDPVSF
-251 VTNSFTQGG
+251 VTNSFSQGG
-260 GPTPPQSM
+260 APAPPQSM
-268 GGGNRP
+268 GGGNRG
-274 GGGGFRMDPDFRK
+274 GGGGFRMDSDFRK
-287 QMEDRLKEEVAKNN
+287 QMEDRLKEDVAKNN
-301 NPIEILSK
+301 NPIEVSSK

>member
-1 MNFKKFQFNFVANI
+1 MKYPFKIAVAIVFMTQFL
-15 KSKKKFKMKKKL
+15 S
-27 AITLFLIAISQFYFA
+27 A
-42 QTTRFIYQVS
+42 QTSRFVYQVT

-58 DKTNVTIEN
+58 DKTNITTEN
-67 ARLDISPEKSLFYG
+67 VILDVSPEKSIFYS
-81 EGRIKRDSIIQRMRE
+81 EGRVKRDSIMQRMRE
-96 TRNFDRNTMQNLR
+96 TRNFDRSAMQNLR
-109 TSIDYIVEKD
+109 SSIDYIVEKD

-133 DQYTYEE
+133 DQYIYEE

-151 TVKIGEYETQKAETF
+151 TVKIGEYEAQKAETT

-192 PGLIIKLEDEK
+192 PGLIVKVEDAN

-224 RFGNPIKV
+224 RGGNPIKV
-232 KRTDFEKQEKIYR
+232 KRTDFEKQEKLYR
-245 KDPVTF
+245 KDPVSF
-251 VTNSFTQGG
+251 VTNSFSQGM
-260 GPTPPQSM
+260 PAPPQSM
-268 GGGNRP
+268 GGGNRG
-274 GGGGFRMDPDFRK
+274 GGGGFRMDSDFRK
-287 QMEDRLKEEVAKNN
+287 QMEERLRDEVAKNN
-301 NPIEILSK
+301 NPIELSK